1 MCRVEVDPA
10 IVKMMWQKVKRAS
23 VHMEITEDVEKRRAN
38 KFKGMLHAPRAT
50 TTIVHWLAGGS
61 YGKCADCV
69 CARFPDVV
77 QRKIQLN
84 RMLKEAKGK
93 GELKKHQ

>member
-38 KFKGMLHAPRAT
+38 KFKGMLHAP
-50 TTIVHWLAGGS
+50 LARPQSSVGWFL
-61 YGKCADCV
+61 GKCADCV
-69 CARFPDVV
+69 CVRFPDVV